1 MLLRGLKPLA
11 AALLVLAGPLAAQD
25 LPRDPP
31 GAGDLAVMG
40 TIPIYWGE
48 RGEFADLLSADDHGH
63 WARPVIE
70 QTYRLRPLD
79 YLSAPALQG
88 YSRLLLAQPRGLS
101 AEENV
106 ALDAWVRGGGQLL
119 LFADPLMTGHSDFAL
134 GDRRRPQDTAM
145 LSPILAH
152 WGLELRF
159 DEAQGAGR
167 QMRAQVQAE
176 TGDGVPL
183 AVPTEQAGHFAK
195 LGAANECALLGEGLI
210 AECRLG
216 SGFAV
221 IVADAAL
228 LDSDAPDDASLGAFA
243 ALLQRLS
250 GNRVP
255 LPASGQT
262 DAPKQRKNGLNRPG
276 PRMSRSP

>member
-1 MLLRGLKPLA
+1 MLRNLRLLLP
-11 AALLVLAGPLAAQD
+11 AALLALAAPLAAQD

-48 RGEFADLLSADDHGH
+48 HGEFSDLLSGGEGSGH

-79 YLSAPALQG
+79 YLSAEALRG
-88 YSRLLLAQPRGLS
+88 HTRLLLAQPRGLS

-106 ALDAWVRGGGQLL
+106 ALDAWVRGGGRLL
-119 LFADPLMTGHSDFAL
+119 LFADPLMTGHSEFAL
-134 GDRRRPQDTAM
+134 GDRRRPQDTAL
-145 LSPILAH
+145 LSPILGH

-159 DEAQGAGR
+159 NETQGEGR
-167 QMRAQVQAE
+167 QLRVQ
-176 TGDGVPL
+176 TGDGVPPAL
-183 AVPTEQAGHFAK
+183 PVDQAGHFAM
-195 LGAANECALLGEGLI
+195 LGTASECALLGEGLI

-228 LDSDAPDDASLGAFA
+228 LDSDAPDDDALSAFT
-243 ALLQRLS
+243 ALLQRIS
-250 GNRVP
+250 GNHVP
-255 LPASGQT
+255 LPVSDIGGGS
-262 DAPKQRKNGLNRPG
+262 K
-276 PRMSRSP
+276 

>member
-1 MLLRGLKPLA
+1 MRLRLPLNA
-11 AALLVLAGPLAAQD
+11 LIAALLAVSAPLGAQD
-25 LPRDPP
+25 LPRDAP

-48 RGEFADLLSADDHGH
+48 RGEFTDLLSGAETGH
-63 WARPVIE
+63 WARPVVE
-70 QTYRLRPLD
+70 QHYRLRPID
-79 YLSAPALQG
+79 YLSAEALRG
-88 YSRLLLAQPRGLS
+88 YPRLLLAQPRGLS

-106 ALDAWVRGGGQLL
+106 ALDEWVRGGGQLL

-134 GDRRRPQDTAM
+134 GDRRRPQDTAL

-159 DEAQGAGR
+159 DEGQREGR
-167 QMRAQVQAE
+167 QMLNQTGAQ
-176 TGDGVPL
+176 TGDGVPQGL
-183 AVPTEQAGHFAK
+183 PVEQAGHFAA
-195 LGAANECALLGEGLI
+195 LGPASDCALLAEGLI

-216 SGFAV
+216 DGFAL

-228 LDSDAPDDASLGAFA
+228 LDSDGPDNASLGAFKV
-243 ALLQRLS
+243 LLGRVS

-255 LPASGQT
+255 PPASGAI
-262 DAPKQRKNGLNRPG
+262 DGAN
-276 PRMSRSP
+276 